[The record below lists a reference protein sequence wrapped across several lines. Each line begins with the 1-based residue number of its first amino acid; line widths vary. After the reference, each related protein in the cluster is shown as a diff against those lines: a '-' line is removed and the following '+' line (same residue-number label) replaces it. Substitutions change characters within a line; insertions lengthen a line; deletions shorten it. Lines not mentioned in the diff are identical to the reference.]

1 MANKSGIHI
10 KKSHEGRFTKKGIS
24 VKEGLSRG
32 GNTAKQANFARM
44 ARRHW
49 KPLHGGIDVISPTS
63 MKGEA
68 MAGNRRFVLKDKK
81 AFVQRKQRPGCM

>member
-10 KKSHEGRFTKKGIS
+10 KKSHEGLFTKKHIS

-49 KPLHGGIDVISPTS
+49 KPLHGGNEVLSPSS
-63 MKGEA
+63 MKGQD
-68 MAGNRRFVLKDKK
+68 MSSTRPFLLKDKEAFK
-81 AFVQRKQRPGCM
+81 AGKDRPCCE

>member
-10 KKSHEGRFTKKGIS
+10 KKSHKGLFTKKHIS

-49 KPLHGGIDVISPTS
+49 KPLHGGNTVLEPGS
-63 MKGEA
+63 MKA
-68 MAGNRRFVLKDKK
+68 QSFGNRSTLLKEKS
-81 AFVQRKQRPGCM
+81 AWSGR

>member
-10 KKSHEGRFTKKGIS
+10 KKSHEGLFTKKHIS

-49 KPLHGGIDVISPTS
+49 KPLHGGSQILSPSS

-68 MAGNRRFVLKDKK
+68 MATNRPECLADKK
-81 AFVQRKQRPGCM
+81 SFKNGKR

>member
-10 KKSHEGRFTKKGIS
+10 KKSHEGRFTKKHIS
-24 VKEGLSRG
+24 IAEGLSRG

-49 KPLHGGIDVISPTS
+49 KPLHGGNTVVSPSS
-63 MKGEA
+63 MKGQSMENKSA
-68 MAGNRRFVLKDKK
+68 NHTHKQAFKAGRDY
-81 AFVQRKQRPGCM
+81 